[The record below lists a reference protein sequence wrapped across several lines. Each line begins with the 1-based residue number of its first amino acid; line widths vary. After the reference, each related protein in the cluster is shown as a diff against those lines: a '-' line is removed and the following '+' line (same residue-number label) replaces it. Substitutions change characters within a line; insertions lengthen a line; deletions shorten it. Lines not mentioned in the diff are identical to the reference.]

1 MRGRAMDMTRFVFLL
16 AGWCCAVALAQP
28 APAGVDAAPEAVARE
43 RGRIE
48 QERRQQEARFAA
60 EEAACYQRFAVNDCL
75 REVRVRRR
83 AVFEDLRRQDIAL
96 NDAER
101 RRRAAEQLR
110 RTEDKMSPRGQQED
124 ADRRGNAQ
132 QEQQSRN
139 DRADAK
145 RAERVQADA
154 ERSGPPVRQAAS
166 GSGPSDAAQAENRR
180 QFEEKQRQAQE
191 RRAQRDKAQAEKAG
205 KPPVPPLPQTP

>member
-1 MRGRAMDMTRFVFLL
+1 MKFPVLL
-16 AGWCCAVALAQP
+16 MVLAQCCIGVALAQ
-28 APAGVDAAPEAVARE
+28 ALPAGGDATPEVIARE
-43 RGRIE
+43 RERIE
-48 QERRQQEARFAA
+48 QERRQQDARFAA

-75 REVRVRRR
+75 REVRARRR

-101 RRRAAEQLR
+101 RSRSAEQLR
-110 RTEDKMSPRGQQED
+110 RTEDKMSPRVQQED

-132 QEQQSRN
+132 QEQQNRN
-139 DRADAK
+139 DRAEAK
-145 RAERVQADA
+145 RAARTQADA
-154 ERSGPPVRQAAS
+154 ERSGPPPRQAAS
-166 GSGPSDAAQAENRR
+166 GSGPSDAAQAEHRR

-205 KPPVPPLPQTP
+205 RPPVPPLPQTP